1 MLDPLRLGL
10 TKMSSGC
17 GHAAP
22 KDPSRKAP
30 SRDYSRW
37 YQWLW
42 PHRPQLLPC
51 RAGFRRRHRDR
62 RGKRPDRYEDSCAS
76 AQVRQ
81 HPRSTRQGRHCRRQ
95 RDHRRWHRHLPRL
108 RRARPGQPA
117 LGQARRRRR
126 PRVHGLLQG
135 RRELWQAHHRRRQE
149 GHHLRACQGRGHHH
163 RDGRQP
169 PGLRPGDGPHH
180 LQRLVHDE
188 LPRDADGTITD
199 DGRVRASVPTIK
211 ALSEAGARVVVCA
224 HLGRPKGAPEAK
236 YSLAPVARRLQDLLA
251 TRVVFATDTVGE
263 SARSAATG
271 LGDGQIL
278 LLENLRFNPGETS
291 KDDDVRDA
299 FADELASLAEVFV
312 SDGFGVVHRKQ
323 ASVYDVAQRLPHAV
337 GGLVQTE
344 VEVLKRLTESVERP
358 YAVMLGG
365 AKVSDK
371 LGVIANLLQTADR
384 LLIGGGMVFTFL
396 AAQGHEV
403 GKSLLEADQID
414 VVKGYLAQAQERGV
428 EIILPT
434 DIVAATAFSAEAE
447 HSVVDAHSIPADRIG
462 LDIGPESA
470 KAFAA
475 KLVDARTVF
484 WNGPM
489 GAFEMAPYAAGTKV
503 VAQALVEATSKG
515 ALTVIGGGDSAA
527 AVRQLGFADSQFGH
541 ISTGGG
547 ASLEYLEG
555 KALPGLTVLE
565 G

>member
-1 MLDPLRLGL
+1 MKTAHDLISAGSLG
-10 TKMSSGC
+10 
-17 GHAAP
+17 
-22 KDPSRKAP
+22 
-30 SRDYSRW
+30 
-37 YQWLW
+37 
-42 PHRPQLLPC
+42 
-51 RAGFRRRHRDR
+51 
-62 RGKRPDRYEDSCAS
+62 GKRVL
-76 AQVRQ
+76 VRSDLNV
-81 HPRSTRQGRHCRRQ
+81 P
-95 RDHRRWHRHLPRL
+95 L
-108 RRARPGQPA
+108 
-117 LGQARRRRR
+117 
-126 PRVHGLLQG
+126 
-135 RRELWQAHHRRRQE
+135 
-149 GHHLRACQGRGHHH
+149 
-163 RDGRQP
+163 
-169 PGLRPGDGPHH
+169 
-180 LQRLVHDE
+180 
-188 LPRDADGTITD
+188 DAAGTITD

-211 ALSEAGARVVVCA
+211 ALLEAGARVVVCA

-236 YSLAPVARRLQDLLA
+236 YSLAPVARRLEELLGTPVA
-251 TRVVFATDTVGE
+251 FATDTVGQ
-263 SARSAATG
+263 SARSAVAA
-271 LGDGQIL
+271 LGDGQVA

-291 KDDDVRDA
+291 KDDGLRGA
-299 FADELASLAEVFV
+299 FADELASLADVFV

-358 YAVMLGG
+358 YAVVLGG

-371 LGVIANLLQTADR
+371 LGVIANLLNTADR

-403 GKSLLEADQID
+403 GKSLLEADQVD
-414 VVKGYLAQAQERGV
+414 VVKGYLAKAQELGV

-434 DIVAATAFSAEAE
+434 DIVAAAAFSAEAE

-470 KAFAA
+470 AAFAA
-475 KLVDARTVF
+475 KLVDARTIF

-503 VAQALVEATSKG
+503 VAQALVDATAKG

-527 AVRQLGFADSQFGH
+527 AVRQLGFEDSQFGH